1 MQIIFLSGTTIAI
14 NYYANSLCSGDAVD
28 VYEFSNSAC
37 QIRNGG
43 TYEKLS
49 IVPAALTHMPS
60 SAPSATPSMIPT
72 FSPTCTPSLA
82 PSQPTPSPTSATPT
96 QMPSAAPTGPTMM
109 PTASPTG
116 PTMMPTATPTTTSPT
131 PFPTS
136 SVPSS
141 ASPTL
146 NPTAVPTDLPKFT
159 TETRRACFAG
169 TETVTLESGDF
180 RPISD
185 VKIGD
190 RVLAANSGGEAKF
203 SDVIFVPHSTN
214 TEFATFAQ
222 ISTVGGRDIKM
233 TQNHILP
240 SGVCGS
246 TSSMPLVYASQVS
259 VGDCILTVSG
269 EERVSK
275 VISVHGEGVY
285 TVVTNEE
292 FVIVNGIV
300 ASPFGVN
307 HMMANFYYNVHRFL
321 YVSAPL
327 LMASSTVQRMNEVT
341 TSPSPGI

>member
-1 MQIIFLSGTTIAI
+1 M
-14 NYYANSLCSGDAVD
+14 
-28 VYEFSNSAC
+28 
-37 QIRNGG
+37 
-43 TYEKLS
+43 
-49 IVPAALTHMPS
+49 
-60 SAPSATPSMIPT
+60 
-72 FSPTCTPSLA
+72 
-82 PSQPTPSPTSATPT
+82 
-96 QMPSAAPTGPTMM
+96 
-109 PTASPTG
+109 
-116 PTMMPTATPTTTSPT
+116 
-131 PFPTS
+131 
-136 SVPSS
+136 
-141 ASPTL
+141 
-146 NPTAVPTDLPKFT
+146 
-159 TETRRACFAG
+159 
-169 TETVTLESGDF
+169 TLESGDF
-180 RPISD
+180 RAISD

-292 FVIVNGIV
+292 FVIVNGII
-300 ASPFGVN
+300 ASPFGIN

-341 TSPSPGI
+341 TSPLPGI